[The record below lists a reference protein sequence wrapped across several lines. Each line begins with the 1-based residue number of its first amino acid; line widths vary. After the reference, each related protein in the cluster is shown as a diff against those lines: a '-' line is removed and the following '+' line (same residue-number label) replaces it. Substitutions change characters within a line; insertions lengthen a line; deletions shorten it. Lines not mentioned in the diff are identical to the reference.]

1 MVNAFSISLMI
12 AIIVAL
18 FLGMFLYQKIVQWAL
33 VKFNLVYK
41 YYTRVHIFMKYALV
55 TGGSR
60 GLGRA
65 ICCRLSQMGIPVL
78 INYQSNQAAAEE
90 VRDEILSHGGSATL
104 IRFDVSDQK
113 AVSEALEAWEK
124 EHPDDYI
131 AYLVNNAGIRRD
143 NVMFMMPEEDWH
155 SVINVTLNGFFYVT
169 RQLLPKMMMRRH
181 GGRIVNM
188 ASLSGLKG
196 MAGQTNYSAAKAAL
210 IGATKALSQEAA
222 ARNVTVNAVAPGFI
236 ETDMTKDLPQDELKQ
251 LVPMKRFGKPE
262 EVAALV
268 GFLCSDEASYIT
280 GEVISINGGLY

>member
-1 MVNAFSISLMI
+1 MV
-12 AIIVAL
+12 
-18 FLGMFLYQKIVQWAL
+18 
-33 VKFNLVYK
+33 
-41 YYTRVHIFMKYALV
+41 KYALV

-65 ICCRLSQMGIPVL
+65 VCLRLAKMGIPVL
-78 INYQSNQAAAEE
+78 INYQSNKTAAEE
-90 VRDEILSHGGSATL
+90 VRDEILASGG
-104 IRFDVSDQK
+104 
-113 AVSEALEAWEK
+113 EASILGFNVADEKQVTAAIEVWEA

-143 NVMFMMPEEDWH
+143 NVMFMMPDEDWH
-155 SVINVTLNGFFYVT
+155 SVIDVTLNGFFYVT
-169 RQLLPKMMMRRH
+169 RRLLPKMMMRRH

-210 IGATKALSQEAA
+210 IGATKALAQEAA

-236 ETDMTKDLPQDELKQ
+236 ETDMTKDLPQDELKN
-251 LVPMKRFGKPE
+251 LVPMRRFGKPD